1 MGIRV
6 IKGPTILLLSGEYF
20 DLAEPEACA
29 FQVSD
34 IAHALGNICR
44 FTGHT
49 QRFYS
54 VAEHSVICSH
64 MVPPEDAM
72 AALMHDAAEAFI
84 GDVSSPLKSLLPDY
98 KAVERRVEQAV
109 WSRLGLPLT
118 LPPSVKIADRRALAV
133 EQRVCMGNGDECG
146 NGEPSDEDCALIRF
160 LSPEDARAAFLD
172 RYHDLRCAP

>member
-20 DLAEPEACA
+20 DFTEPESCA

-44 FTGHT
+44 FNGHT
-49 QRFYS
+49 QPFYS

-109 WSRLGLPLT
+109 WSRLGLPPT
-118 LPPSVKIADRRALAV
+118 LPPSVKVADRRALAV
-133 EQRVCMGNGDECG
+133 EQRVCMGNGDEWG

>member
-49 QRFYS
+49 
-54 VAEHSVICSH
+54 
-64 MVPPEDAM
+64 
-72 AALMHDAAEAFI
+72 
-84 GDVSSPLKSLLPDY
+84 
-98 KAVERRVEQAV
+98 
-109 WSRLGLPLT
+109 

-133 EQRVCMGNGDECG
+133 EQRVCMGNGEDWG
-146 NGEPSDEDCALIRF
+146 NGEPTDEDCALIRF
-160 LSPEDARAAFLD
+160 LSPEDARAAFLA
-172 RYHDLRCAP
+172 RYHRIRCAL